1 MAIRKDEGIVLGRRR
16 LQESSLIVDLFTRR
30 SGRLRVVAKGARR
43 TRSRFSGVLEPTTV
57 VQIVYYEKETRDLQL
72 LTQADLVESFSGLRE
87 SLLRLSYGYAIIESL
102 MGMKREESDA
112 ESLFRLAR
120 GTFREIDA
128 AAEDRLEAVLW
139 RFLLLALEDTGFKPE
154 LEKCL
159 ACGRV
164 ETVDEMVFDSRAGGV
179 LCRRHGAAGLA
190 LSRETRAVLME
201 CARGSA
207 DRSPSRG
214 RVTAEGREAIRR
226 FLVEHGLG
234 RSPFRPL
241 EDLIRS

>member
-1 MAIRKDEGIVLGRRR
+1 MAIRKDEAIVLGRRR
-16 LQESSLIVDLFTRR
+16 LQESSLIVDLFTRHA
-30 SGRLRVVAKGARR
+30 GRLRVVAKGARR

-57 VQIVYYEKETRDLQL
+57 VQVVYYEKETRDLQL
-72 LTQADLVESFSGLRE
+72 LTQADLVESYSGLRE

-102 MGMKREESDA
+102 IGMKREESGA
-112 ESLFRLAR
+112 ETLFRLAR
-120 GTFREIDA
+120 ETFREIDA

-154 LEKCL
+154 LEQCL

-164 ETVDEMVFDSRAGGV
+164 ETADEMVFDSRAGGV

-190 LSRETRAVLME
+190 LSLETREVLIE